1 MVAVRTD
8 SLTVISSLLNA
19 RMPKVDV
26 NFVKASGY
34 TALMYSVMLN
44 QPTILSALLRR
55 GADPNLTVQQPRAQG
70 STALHFACSQ
80 EKQKHSQLLLQ
91 YGAQP
96 LARTAQGLTP
106 LQMLPADAVRSTR
119 LHFQKM
125 FQEAMLR
132 TASQM
137 DEGLGAEL

>member
-1 MVAVRTD
+1 
-8 SLTVISSLLNA
+8 LHSSL
-19 RMPKVDV
+19 
-26 NFVKASGY
+26 S
-34 TALMYSVMLN
+34 S
-44 QPTILSALLRR
+44 PTW
-55 GADPNLTVQQPRAQG
+55 QRAQG